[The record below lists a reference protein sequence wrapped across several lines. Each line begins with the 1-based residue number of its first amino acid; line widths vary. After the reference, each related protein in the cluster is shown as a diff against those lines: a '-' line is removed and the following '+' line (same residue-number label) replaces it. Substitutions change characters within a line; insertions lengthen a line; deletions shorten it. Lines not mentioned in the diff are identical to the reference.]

1 VLLDRGR
8 GLANNAGQIST
19 PEKPFEEWHPPSL
32 AEINKFICWAKEH
45 IVIEIDSFTWDYR
58 VGATMIVFEH
68 YKEAIVALGK
78 VEEQAQMNWGLS
90 FNLATAHQNEKNHRT
105 ALKYIRDFKS
115 LSNIYYE
122 TDDMYKSAYWELLL
136 AEGKCRR
143 QCHDYN
149 LAVKSFQDLLN
160 QDIDEASGMTWL
172 HLDALSELFT
182 TWTEIK
188 NYQSIVDFVRSWKN
202 ATARSLG
209 SAYWL
214 RRVAYEDTF
223 HTNLIVAAKNVG
235 AVEEIVKLYQEGIN
249 YKPPNPPAADEQ
261 VMIDTS
267 AEATEQL
274 QYFQAVLRFH
284 GSTSQHDQQ
293 SSIQY
298 WEEIVRRSDENPA
311 LYSTAWKAS
320 GRLAPTF
327 LDNAVAE
334 LVTAPSSSSETYVSR
349 LKKFANL
356 NIKVICNLRE
366 GSFDPRLCLA
376 RLYCLKKDHTSAFEQ
391 AQARLCSV
399 FDKWPESADDTSLP
413 LRFSNLAATL
423 NVLDKDVDAV
433 AAWQA
438 IEPYEKMHAPIVDA
452 DAPGSA
458 ELKEPNS
465 EASHVEGVPAT
476 SKDESKDDTNALP
489 TVADNKK
496 AYLSGYSCD
505 GHCGTTWK
513 EVLADCWACKHCLC
527 VQLCSGCHEK
537 LLAGDL
543 HPLVCNKDHKMLFLP
558 PFDWEMWRTTPADMM
573 IVDKQRVSRSEW
585 IDMIRREFNVRQG
598 QIDLIKIEKAR
609 ELKAASIIAVRWR
622 SRLQKI
628 RARNP
633 STAPTLRRAKT
644 VG

>member
-1 VLLDRGR
+1 VLLDRGK
-8 GLANNAGQIST
+8 GLADNSVQIYT

-32 AEINKFICWAKEH
+32 TEINKFICWAKEH
-45 IVIEIDSFTWDYR
+45 IVIEIDNFTWDFR
-58 VGATMIVFEH
+58 VGATLVVFEH

-78 VEEQAQMNWGLS
+78 IEEHAQVNWSLF
-90 FNLATAHQNEKNHRT
+90 FNLATAHEKEKNHRT

-115 LSNIYYE
+115 LSNLYYE
-122 TDDMYKSAYWELLL
+122 TDDRYKSAYWELLL
-136 AEGKCRR
+136 AEGKCHR
-143 QCHDYN
+143 QCHEYN

-160 QDIDEASGMTWL
+160 EDIDEASGMTWL
-172 HLDALSELFT
+172 HLDAISELFT
-182 TWTEIK
+182 TWTEVK
-188 NYQSIVDFVRSWKN
+188 DYQSIVDFVRSWKN
-202 ATARSLG
+202 ATTQSLG
-209 SAYWL
+209 STYWL
-214 RRVAYEDTF
+214 RKVAYEDVF
-223 HTNLIVAAKNVG
+223 HTSLIVAAKNVG
-235 AVEEIVKLYQEGIN
+235 TIEEIATLYQEAID
-249 YKPPNPPAADEQ
+249 YKPPSLPATDEQ
-261 VMIDTS
+261 VIDTS
-267 AEATEQL
+267 AEATQQL

-284 GSTSQHDQQ
+284 GSRSRHDQQ

-311 LYSTAWKAS
+311 LYSTAWRAS

-334 LVTAPSSSSETYVSR
+334 LVTAPSSSSENYVSR

-356 NIKVICNLRE
+356 NITVICNLRE

-376 RLYCLKKDHTSAFEQ
+376 RLYYLKKEHASAFEQ

-399 FDKWPESADDTSLP
+399 FDKWPESVDDISLP
-413 LRFSNLAATL
+413 PRFANLAATL

-438 IEPYEKMHAPIVDA
+438 IEPYERMHAPIVDA

-458 ELKEPNS
+458 ELEQPSS
-465 EASHVEGVPAT
+465 EESHTDGVPTT
-476 SKDESKDDTNALP
+476 SKHESEDNIDTLPSATDD
-489 TVADNKK
+489 KK
-496 AYLSGYSCD
+496 AYISGYSCD
-505 GHCGTTWK
+505 GHCGTIWK
-513 EVLADCWACKHCLC
+513 DVLADCWACKHCLC
-527 VQLCSGCHEK
+527 VQLCSGCHDK

-585 IDMIRREFNVRQG
+585 IDGVRREFNVQQG

-609 ELKAASIIAVRWR
+609 GLKAASVFAVQWR
-622 SRLQKI
+622 SRLQRM

-633 STAPTLRRAKT
+633 STAPTLRRVKT